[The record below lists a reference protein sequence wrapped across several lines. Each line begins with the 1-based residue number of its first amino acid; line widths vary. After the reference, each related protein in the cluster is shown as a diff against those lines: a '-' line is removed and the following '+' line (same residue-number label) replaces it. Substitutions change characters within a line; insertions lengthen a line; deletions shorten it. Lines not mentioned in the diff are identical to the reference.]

1 MHAVPWPPEP
11 SVCLSHLLRSF
22 DMIKDDLGAPRSTFP
37 HTVYMVAGTQAE
49 TAKQNY
55 VAFLRL
61 EKLGQVR
68 VLSLLFRASTIR

>member
-1 MHAVPWPPEP
+1 MH
-11 SVCLSHLLRSF
+11 SF
-22 DMIKDDLGAPRSTFP
+22 DIVKDDLGAPRSTFP

-61 EKLGQVR
+61 DKLGQVG
-68 VLSLLFRASTIR
+68 LSAHQVDLLMS